1 MYSTLFSI
9 LTYTNFCTLS
19 DASPTLLL
27 LLYLFRIISYFLRNI
42 PHLRKKVRKETP
54 LEDRIVPTAGDDTY
68 MPKPDYVPSATHTP
82 LSESAAQF
90 SSNSSADVMSYEMMI
105 SKEQKT
111 AKKMS
116 KKALALAAGEGM
128 FVRRG
133 SLVDPAGTLALA
145 VMEFHPFRV
154 SMSEVIFQVQS
165 TGLPPRLI
173 LAAMN
178 ASVVGIVCHAAVK
191 RGEECSF
198 VKKVRLSAKPI
209 SVETDADR
217 MQIDYEVNRADSTL
231 LNDIQSDGETEG
243 EGEGEAQ
250 GEGSDSSNS
259 CEFEINYTICDDATC
274 ERELPMSIGIGI
286 VRAIDLENQLLYILT
301 PIDPSR
307 LNALAGTSLL
317 S

>member
-1 MYSTLFSI
+1 LQ
-9 LTYTNFCTLS
+9 N
-19 DASPTLLL
+19 
-27 LLYLFRIISYFLRNI
+27 LFRIISYFLRNV
-42 PHLRKKVRKETP
+42 PHLRTKVRKETP

-68 MPKPDYVPSATHTP
+68 MPKPDYVPTATHTP
-82 LSESAAQF
+82 LSEPAVQF
-90 SSNSSADVMSYEMMI
+90 SSNSSADVMSEEMMCP
-105 SKEQKT
+105 KEQKT
-111 AKKMS
+111 VKKMS

-145 VMEFHPFRV
+145 VMEFQPFRV
-154 SMSEVIFQVQS
+154 SMSKVIFQVQS

-178 ASVVGIVCHAAVK
+178 ASVVGIVCHATVK

-198 VKKVRLSAKPI
+198 AKKVRLSAKPS
-209 SVETDADR
+209 SVENDADR
-217 MQIDYEVNRADSTL
+217 MQIDDEENRADSTL
-231 LNDIQSDGETEG
+231 SNDIESNVEIG
-243 EGEGEAQ
+243 EGDVERE

-274 ERELPMSIGIGI
+274 ERELPTCIGIGI

-317 S
+317 PLHSGRCELFFQLSLYSPAGSMYF

>member
-1 MYSTLFSI
+1 
-9 LTYTNFCTLS
+9 
-19 DASPTLLL
+19 
-27 LLYLFRIISYFLRNI
+27 
-42 PHLRKKVRKETP
+42 
-54 LEDRIVPTAGDDTY
+54 
-68 MPKPDYVPSATHTP
+68 MPKPDYVPTTTHTP
-82 LSESAAQF
+82 LSEPSVQF
-90 SSNSSADVMSYEMMI
+90 SSNLTADVMSDVMMI
-105 SKEQKT
+105 PKEQKT
-111 AKKMS
+111 VKKMS

-145 VMEFHPFRV
+145 VMEFQPLRV
-154 SMSEVIFQVQS
+154 SMTEVIFQVQS

-178 ASVVGIVCHAAVK
+178 ASVVGIVCHATVK

-198 VKKVRLSAKPI
+198 IKKVLLSAKPS

-217 MQIDYEVNRADSTL
+217 MQIDDEENRADSIL
-231 LNDIQSDGETEG
+231 LNDIQSNVEIGKGDVEREG
-243 EGEGEAQ
+243 EGSEQ
-250 GEGSDSSNS
+250 SNTR
-259 CEFEINYTICDDATC
+259 EFEINYTICDDATC
-274 ERELPMSIGIGI
+274 ERELPVCIGIGI

-317 S
+317 SLHSLSYELFFQLSLYSPAVSTFFKCMFMPLDTFTHRS

>member
-1 MYSTLFSI
+1 
-9 LTYTNFCTLS
+9 
-19 DASPTLLL
+19 
-27 LLYLFRIISYFLRNI
+27 
-42 PHLRKKVRKETP
+42 
-54 LEDRIVPTAGDDTY
+54 
-68 MPKPDYVPSATHTP
+68 
-82 LSESAAQF
+82 
-90 SSNSSADVMSYEMMI
+90 MMI
-105 SKEQKT
+105 PKEQKT
-111 AKKMS
+111 VKKMS

-133 SLVDPAGTLALA
+133 SLVDPTGTLALA
-145 VMEFHPFRV
+145 VMEFQPFRV

-165 TGLPPRLI
+165 AGLPPRLI

-178 ASVVGIVCHAAVK
+178 ASVVGIVYHATVK
-191 RGEECSF
+191 RSEECSF
-198 VKKVRLSAKPI
+198 IKKIRLSAKPS

-217 MQIDYEVNRADSTL
+217 MQIDDEQNMADSTL
-231 LNDIQSDGETEG
+231 LNDIQSNGEIEG
-243 EGEGEAQ
+243 EVEVQ

-274 ERELPMSIGIGI
+274 ERELPMCIGIGI

-317 S
+317 SWHSLLYSYELFSQLSLYSPAVSTFF